1 MSELERGVLVLR
13 RALGTP
19 VARVTLIALA
29 AVGTVALLY
38 TQPWM
43 PDLLFPLVM
52 LAALAGVV
60 AVGVKADLDRMR
72 VLEDGG
78 ARDVPTAVGQ
88 RRGAAQH
95 QAASEGGAGLRIQP
109 VDGAVDMLVVRLPIH
124 SVTIVTQGTMQYVL
138 IPLRELMPVV
148 QSIVDAQLREREER
162 QREERPQVVLV
173 PVRQDGE
180 ARSLL
185 RLLRW

>member
-1 MSELERGVLVLR
+1 MSGLERGVLVLK

-19 VARVTLIALA
+19 VARVTLIVLA

-43 PDLLFPLVM
+43 PDYLFPLVM

-60 AVGVKADLDRMR
+60 TVGVKADLDRMR
-72 VLEDGG
+72 ELEDGG
-78 ARDVPTAVGQ
+78 AHTVPTAVEHG
-88 RRGAAQH
+88 RAAQP
-95 QAASEGGAGLRIQP
+95 QGAGESEAGLRIQP
-109 VDGAVDMLVVRLPIH
+109 VDAAVDMLVVKLPIH

-148 QSIVDAQLREREER
+148 QSIVDAQPRE
-162 QREERPQVVLV
+162 REERPQVVLV

-180 ARSLL
+180 AKSLL
-185 RLLRW
+185 GLLRW

>member
-72 VLEDGG
+72 ELEGGG
-78 ARDVPTAVGQ
+78 AHAVPAAVGQ
-88 RRGAAQH
+88 AAQH

-109 VDGAVDMLVVRLPIH
+109 VDAAVDMLVVRLPIH

-138 IPLRELMPVV
+138 
-148 QSIVDAQLREREER
+148 
-162 QREERPQVVLV
+162 
-173 PVRQDGE
+173 
-180 ARSLL
+180 
-185 RLLRW
+185 